1 MRGGAGRFCCLDG
14 QPRPSVYSN
23 AMKRAV
29 GLLILLCLLV
39 PALGCDKASPVAP
52 AGTVLTI
59 SANPTKIGLNGSST
73 ITVVGRKPDGNP
85 LNPGTE
91 IRLSTDRGTLTPSIV
106 EVDSGGRAT
115 ATLRGDGRSGAAK
128 VTAATA
134 DATVETTIQIGES
147 AETKPSVLLSV
158 NPSVIP
164 VEGTATITV
173 IARNA
178 DGSPVSAGQP
188 VILTSSLGTVNPSR
202 PTTRSDGTATATLT
216 AGSQSGTARVTA
228 VLGSSDAVTADVEI
242 KDALITLTADRSSI
256 PENQTTTITLTAR
269 VTAFQGEPIQ
279 GRTVTF
285 RSEQGVLGDT
295 TVVTNSEGYAITTLT
310 VTAVQVTADQTF
322 QVTATTP
329 SGSGELLTATLNI
342 TIENTQQ

>member
-14 QPRPSVYSN
+14 QRPRSVYSN

-52 AGTVLTI
+52 VGTVLTI
-59 SANPTKIGLNGSST
+59 SANPSKIGLNGSST

-128 VTAATA
+128 ITAATA

-147 AETKPSVLLSV
+147 AETKPVVLVSV
-158 NPSVIP
+158 NPSTIP
-164 VEGTATITV
+164 VEGTATVTV
-173 IARNA
+173 IARNS
-178 DGSPVSAGQP
+178 DGSPVAAGQT
-188 VILTSSLGTVNPSR
+188 VILTSSLGTLSPNR
-202 PTTRSDGTATATLT
+202 PTTRADGTATATLD
-216 AGSQSGTARVTA
+216 AGSQSGTATVTA
-228 VLGSSDAVTADVEI
+228 IVGASDAATATVTIREAATDVSVQANPRTLPRAGGEV
-242 KDALITLTADRSSI
+242 TLTA
-256 PENQTTTITLTAR
+256 
-269 VTAFQGEPIQ
+269 F
-279 GRTVTF
+279 
-285 RSEQGVLGDT
+285 
-295 TVVTNSEGYAITTLT
+295 VTNSQGQPLQGAPVTFEATRGDLEFTGVVFTDTSGVATNTLT
-310 VTAVQVTADQTF
+310 LDQNDLPAGVNEVTVEVS
-322 QVTATTP
+322 TP
-329 SGSGELLTATLNI
+329 AGDGTLI
-342 TIENTQQ
+342 IDETTIEIQ